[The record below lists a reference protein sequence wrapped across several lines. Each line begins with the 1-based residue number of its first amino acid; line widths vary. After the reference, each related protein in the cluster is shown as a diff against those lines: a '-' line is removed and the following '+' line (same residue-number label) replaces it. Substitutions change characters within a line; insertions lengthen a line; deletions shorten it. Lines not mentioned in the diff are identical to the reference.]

1 MHWLNK
7 TIPFVNFLAD
17 HKLLQSEQEVVI
29 LNSLIAYAL
38 KKRTIKHTELC
49 QLLELLCKPELKIV
63 KRVYG
68 KRQFESL
75 VSLITKRFHLDDLF
89 ILYKNPYGHKDRIS
103 KYTGRYNELIRKV
116 SKLYGIDFSQ
126 CKSMIYHNWIETS
139 IEHIFKMANLVKRKN
154 ASFETENYPLLQMAN
169 LVKRK
174 NASFETENYPQN
186 FLRDARKLPFNR
198 LKADLLFL
206 IRDAYRQIDPN
217 LRCETL
223 RYIGKLNNFRINPK
237 DENEPVLLVTAGGLT
252 ITYFF

>member
-154 ASFETENYPLLQMAN
+154 ASFETENYP
-169 LVKRK
+169 
-174 NASFETENYPQN
+174 QN

-206 IRDAYRQIDPN
+206 IRDAYRQIDPKFSCKT
-217 LRCETL
+217 LRC
-223 RYIGKLNNFRINPK
+223 IGKLNNFRINPK
-237 DENEPVLLVTAGGLT
+237 DENEPVLLVTDKGLT